1 MTNNTDKIKEYIQDK
16 EKDWV
21 LWTLDSIKSEFNS
34 LVWKETKETEKG
46 LHLFEWL
53 KNDKN
58 LLTYAELK
66 SKEESELSAWEKVKL
81 NLLELKL
88 SVTCPYF
95 SDFKDFL
102 EELKRWEYVEQSN
115 EWQDSQS
122 QETQTQDN
130 QWNENESWQSNQPSE
145 STESETQNHEF
156 CDVPLWEI
164 QSYPYYKNSKTW
176 VTWCSATAQMNW
188 QNFGLNL
195 PNGDAYN
202 AWTKPWKDSLYTLP
216 KDKKE
221 KKPSKNW
228 PTINDSEFQSISDD
242 ANFADIYVE
251 SKSNYGHRAVAFRD
265 STWQWYVLDPYIRV
279 KWRLDNS
286 PKKLEDYLSTK
297 KIVKSHFYKS
307 DWYSDKKL
315 AYN

>member
-1 MTNNTDKIKEYIQDK
+1 MEKESQIKEYVQNK
-16 EKDWV
+16 EKGWL
-21 LWTLDSIKSEFNS
+21 LWTFDSIKSEFNS
-34 LVWKETKETEKG
+34 LVWRETKETEKW

-66 SKEESELSAWEKVKL
+66 NKEESELSSWEKIKL

-88 SVTCPYF
+88 SITCPYF
-95 SDFKDFL
+95 SDFKAFL
-102 EELKRWEYVEQSN
+102 EELKKWEYVPETVDNTVPQNTTS
-115 EWQDSQS
+115 
-122 QETQTQDN
+122 TQTDN
-130 QWNENESWQSNQPSE
+130 QWWQDELSN
-145 STESETQNHEF
+145 ESETTETIEETHEF
-156 CDVPLWEI
+156 CNVPLWEI
-164 QSYPYYKNSKTW
+164 KSYPYYKNSKTW

-188 QNFGLNL
+188 QNFGLSL
-195 PNGDAYN
+195 PHGDAYN
-202 AWTKPWKDSLYTLP
+202 AWAKPWKESLFTLP

-228 PTINDSEFQSISDD
+228 PTIKSSEFQSVSDD

-265 STWQWYVLDPYIRV
+265 STWQRYVLDPYIRV
-279 KWRLDNS
+279 RWRLDDS

-297 KIVKSHFYKS
+297 KIVKSHFYQS
-307 DWYSDKKL
+307 NWYSDKEL
-315 AYN
+315 SYRG